1 MDENPALRLYT
12 RSLAGQWNADRD
24 LDWNQSTALG
34 TPELDAARHR
44 LVNDLYWS
52 ERQSLWTVKRMNIPI
67 HRYFND
73 HHFSLVAAAH
83 TFDESRHVYVLERYC
98 QTVGG
103 VQECPLL
110 WRVITRIA
118 DFAGNS
124 VVNYFYSILV
134 SETLGEVLF
143 AMLRHSRGDALLKSI
158 CERALRDE
166 ARHIAYVNEALRRIH
181 PRLGT
186 VGRLRTKWVLRSMIY
201 FGLRGLRRNQ
211 ADAATLG
218 IGQEEYLDYFERK
231 LIGSIRRAGIEAVL
245 SPDEVHD
252 LVAPFR
258 TSAAELVDRSAVAE
272 LTALEDGT
280 GEVPLLHFPSP
291 PIVTQTAPAG
301 RRPRAAI
308 KPAPGRN

>member
-1 MDENPALRLYT
+1 MNENPALRLYT

-24 LDWNQSTALG
+24 IDWSLPTALA
-34 TPELDAARHR
+34 TRALDAARHR
-44 LVNDLYWS
+44 LISDLYWS

-67 HRYFND
+67 QQYFKD
-73 HHFSLVAAAH
+73 HHFSLCAAAH

-98 QTVGG
+98 ETVGG
-103 VQECPLL
+103 VRECPLL

-143 AMLRHSRGDALLKSI
+143 AMLRRSQADELLKSI

-166 ARHIAYVNEALRRIH
+166 ARHIAYVTEALRRIH
-181 PRLGT
+181 PRLGP
-186 VGRLRTKWVLRSMIY
+186 VGKLRTQWVLRSMIY

-211 ADAATLG
+211 ADAEALG

-231 LIGSIRRAGIEAVL
+231 LIGSIRRAAIEEVL
-245 SPDEVHD
+245 PPEEVHK

-258 TSAAELVDRSAVAE
+258 TSARELIDRSAMAE
-272 LTALEDGT
+272 LTALE
-280 GEVPLLHFPSP
+280 E
-291 PIVTQTAPAG
+291 G
-301 RRPRAAI
+301 RSF
-308 KPAPGRN
+308 